1 MMGKESESSN
11 RDTRGVT
18 NAAGEIE
25 KGGCVMING
34 DGEYLLV
41 MNRKRPDRWGLPKG
55 HVEPNEI
62 FEAAA
67 VRETREE
74 TGYEVKV
81 VKELPDLV
89 YPHGT
94 TGQPIRLHLWLAQ
107 TINQAVKPEEAGM
120 VSEWVSLDEAKRR
133 VFPNVAEYLDRIQL
147 LLMVD

>member
-120 VSEWVSLDEAKRR
+120 GSGWGRFDEAKRGG
-133 VFPNVAEYLDRIQL
+133 VSKMGEDLWPIHLC
-147 LLMVD
+147 